1 MIRRP
6 PRSTRTDTLFP
17 YTTLFRSD
25 CLEDGTKVDKAFF
38 KGLKG
43 ADQIL
48 TPAPEELLPEL
59 NILRNTCKATRLHE
73 KTPEFFLNQAGVKY
87 RVRAEKNIWNQ
98 ERYTLRKLA
107 LNVKHLESIGFTT
120 EVNNMLMRPDLKG
133 LVLIAGEKVRKSGVE
148 GKRLSV
154 RVDMGGGR

>member
-1 MIRRP
+1 M
-6 PRSTRTDTLFP
+6 SQLNTYDFVDLYLTR
-17 YTTLFRSD
+17 D

-87 RVRAEKNIWNQ
+87 RVRAEKNIRSEEHTSELQ
-98 ERYTLRKLA
+98 
-107 LNVKHLESIGFTT
+107 S
-120 EVNNMLMRPDLKG
+120 LMR
-133 LVLIAGEKVRKSGVE
+133 ISY
-148 GKRLSV
+148 
-154 RVDMGGGR
+154 